1 MSCNLKPYKRR
12 LLCRRIETVGFLSAY
27 NIHVP
32 IAKIAEM
39 RNPQILLLSLWRK
52 PINKTLPLMQL
63 HLLKTLWWQGQLA
76 LFECLFT
83 DSILTSIGWK
93 IHTKKAYFQII
104 VSFVRNNT
112 FPDKKH
118 SGSTLTLFL
127 LISAHPGSGLSDTG
141 KVQSGYEILLI
152 LMCPRSSD
160 QFYIVFLLYKSGY
173 YFLDIHYQ

>member
-1 MSCNLKPYKRR
+1 M
-12 LLCRRIETVGFLSAY
+12 
-27 NIHVP
+27 
-32 IAKIAEM
+32 
-39 RNPQILLLSLWRK
+39 
-52 PINKTLPLMQL
+52 PLMQL

-76 LFECLFT
+76 LFKCLFT

-104 VSFVRNNT
+104 VSFVKKNKNIY
-112 FPDKKH
+112 FPKKH

-127 LISAHPGSGLSDTG
+127 LISAHPGSGLSDTE
-141 KVQSGYEILLI
+141 KFQSGYEILLI

-160 QFYIVFLLYKSGY
+160 PFYIVFLLYKSGY